1 MAKELIYSESAR
13 LQLLEGVNAVADAV
27 KVTMGPKGRNATI
40 KKPNGDAVIINDGV
54 SIAKEIELEG
64 EAQDMGAQLIKDVA
78 TKTNDAAGDGTT
90 LSTVLTQALVKEG
103 IKMVTVGC
111 NPIQLRQGIN
121 KAVKDVVALIS
132 ANSKKVETPEQ
143 LAQVATISAGNDAE
157 VGKIVADA
165 VQKVGNEGIVTVGES
180 KSAETNLKVVEGMQ
194 FNRGFLSP
202 YFINNPE
209 KNEAVLED
217 ALVLLYSKSI
227 NNIKSIVPLL
237 EDIARNGGGKPLFII
252 AENVEGE
259 ALSTLVVNQLRKVIK
274 VCAVS
279 APEYGEQRV
288 ATMKDIAILTGAK
301 YIDDAAGQRLED
313 VTVNDLGVAKQVIV
327 KKDNTVIITDNKAE
341 NENLKKQ
348 INMLKAT
355 LEMGSYANEYE
366 KIKIQERLMRLD
378 GVAATIEVG
387 AGSEIEMKE
396 KKLRIEDA
404 LNATKAA
411 VLEGIVPGGGTTL
424 AKIASILK
432 KTNIDDLSADVRA
445 GYNIVLKA
453 LTAPITQIANNAGVK
468 GDVVAYLVGS
478 DTDFTYG
485 YDALEDRYVNMYET
499 GIVDPAKVIRSALEN
514 AASISASLLTTE
526 VAIVPK
532 KEQQQPAFAIQ
543 MPNQFGM

>member
-143 LAQVATISAGNDAE
+143 VAQVATISAGNDAE

-202 YFINNPE
+202 YFINNLE

-237 EDIARNGGGKPLFII
+237 EDIARNGNGKPLFII

-445 GYNIVLKA
+445 GYNIVLNA

-468 GDVVAYLVGS
+468 GDVVAYLVGTN
-478 DTDFTYG
+478 TDFTYG
-485 YDALEDRYVNMYET
+485 YDALEDRYVNMYEE

-532 KEQQQPAFAIQ
+532 KEQQQSAFAIQ

>member
-121 KAVKDVVALIS
+121 KAVRDVVALIS

-143 LAQVATISAGNDAE
+143 VAQVATISAGNDAE

-313 VTVNDLGVAKQVIV
+313 VTVKDLGVAKQVIV

-445 GYNIVLKA
+445 GYNIVLNA

-485 YDALEDRYVNMYET
+485 YDALEDRYVNMYEE

-532 KEQQQPAFAIQ
+532 KEQQQPAFALQ

>member
-1 MAKELIYSESAR
+1 MAKDLIYSETAR
-13 LQLLEGVNAVADAV
+13 LQLLEGVNAVANAV

-40 KKPNGDAVIINDGV
+40 RKPNGDALIINDGV
-54 SIAKEIELEG
+54 SIAKEVELDNEI
-64 EAQDMGAQLIKDVA
+64 QDMGAQLIKDVA

-111 NPIQLRQGIN
+111 NPVQLRQGIQ
-121 KAVKDVVALIS
+121 KGVRDVVALIS
-132 ANSKKVETPEQ
+132 ANAKKVETPEQ
-143 LAQVATISAGNDAE
+143 VAQVATISAGNDAE

-180 KSAETNLKVVEGMQ
+180 KSSETNLKVVEGMQ
-194 FNRGFLSP
+194 FNRGYLSP

-209 KNEAVLED
+209 KNETLLED
-217 ALVLLYSKSI
+217 TLVLIYSKSI
-227 NNIKSIVPLL
+227 NNIKSVVPLL
-237 EDIARNGGGKPLFII
+237 EDIAQKGNGKPLLII

-259 ALSTLVVNQLRKVIK
+259 ALSTLVVNHLRKVIK
-274 VCAVS
+274 VCAVA

-301 YIDDAAGQRLED
+301 YIDDAAGLRLED
-313 VTVNDLGVAKQVIV
+313 VKVTDLGNAKQVIV
-327 KKDNTVIITDNKAE
+327 RKDNTVIITDNKDSNTE
-341 NENLKKQ
+341 LLKQ
-348 INMLKAT
+348 IKVLKNS
-355 LEMGSYANEYE
+355 LELNSFQNEWE
-366 KIKIQERLMRLD
+366 KQKVQERLMRLD

-387 AGSEIEMKE
+387 AGSEVEMKE

-424 AKIASILK
+424 AKIAEILK
-432 KTNIDDLSADVRA
+432 NTNISDMLPDVKA
-445 GYNIVLKA
+445 GYNIVLNA
-453 LTAPITQIANNAGVK
+453 LTAPIVQIANNAGVK
-468 GDVVAYLVGS
+468 GDVVAYIVGS
-478 DTDFTYG
+478 NKDFNKG
-485 YDALEDRYVNMYET
+485 YDALNDAYVDMYKE

-532 KEQQQPAFAIQ
+532 KEQQQATVALPISPF
-543 MPNQFGM
+543 N

>member
-132 ANSKKVETPEQ
+132 SNSKKVETPEQ
-143 LAQVATISAGNDAE
+143 VAQVATISAGNDSE

-313 VTVNDLGVAKQVIV
+313 VTVNDLGIAKQVIV
-327 KKDNTVIITDNKAE
+327 KKDNTVIITDNKEE
-341 NENLKKQ
+341 NKQLKDQ
-348 INMLKAT
+348 INMLKAA
-355 LEMGSYANEYE
+355 LDLGSYSNEYE

-378 GVAATIEVG
+378 GIAATIEVG

-445 GYNIVLKA
+445 GYNIVLNA

-478 DTDFTYG
+478 NTDFTYG
-485 YDALEDRYVNMYET
+485 YDALEDKYVNMYET

>member
-54 SIAKEIELEG
+54 SIAKEIELDG

-78 TKTNDAAGDGTT
+78 SKTNDAAGDGTT

-143 LAQVATISAGNDAE
+143 VAQVATISAGNDAE

-378 GVAATIEVG
+378 GIAATIEVG

-445 GYNIVLKA
+445 GYNIVLNA

-485 YDALEDRYVNMYET
+485 YDALEDRYVNMYKE

>member
-40 KKPNGDAVIINDGV
+40 KKPNGDAIIINDGV

-143 LAQVATISAGNDAE
+143 VAQVATISAGNDAE

-237 EDIARNGGGKPLFII
+237 EDIARNGDGKPLLII

-274 VCAVS
+274 GCAVS

-313 VTVNDLGVAKQVIV
+313 VTVKDLGIAKQVIV

-432 KTNIDDLSADVRA
+432 KMNLDDLSADVRA
-445 GYNIVLKA
+445 GYNIVLNA

-532 KEQQQPAFAIQ
+532 KEQQQPALAIQ

>member
-132 ANSKKVETPEQ
+132 SNSKKVETPEQ
-143 LAQVATISAGNDAE
+143 VAQVATISAGNDAE

-237 EDIARNGGGKPLFII
+237 EDIARNGDGKPLLII

-274 VCAVS
+274 GCAVS

-313 VTVNDLGVAKQVIV
+313 VTVKDLGVAKQVIV

-424 AKIASILK
+424 AKIAAILK

-445 GYNIVLKA
+445 GYNIVLNA

>member
-54 SIAKEIELEG
+54 SIAKEIELDG

-78 TKTNDAAGDGTT
+78 SKTNDAAGDGTT

-143 LAQVATISAGNDAE
+143 VAQVATISAGNDAE

-313 VTVNDLGVAKQVIV
+313 VTVNDLGIAKQVIV

-411 VLEGIVPGGGTTL
+411 VLEGVVPGGGTTL

-445 GYNIVLKA
+445 GYNIVLNA

-532 KEQQQPAFAIQ
+532 KEQQQPAFALQ

>member
-143 LAQVATISAGNDAE
+143 VAQVATISAGNDAE

-313 VTVNDLGVAKQVIV
+313 VTVNDLGIAKQVIV

-445 GYNIVLKA
+445 GYNIVLNA

-485 YDALEDRYVNMYET
+485 YDALEDRYVNMYKE

-532 KEQQQPAFAIQ
+532 KEQQQPAFALQ

>member
-121 KAVKDVVALIS
+121 KAVKDVVSLIS

-143 LAQVATISAGNDAE
+143 VAQVATISAGNDAE

-202 YFINNPE
+202 YFISNPE

-237 EDIARNGGGKPLFII
+237 EDIARNGDGRPLLII

-274 VCAVS
+274 GCAVS

-313 VTVNDLGVAKQVIV
+313 VTVNDLGIAKQVIV

-445 GYNIVLKA
+445 GYNIVLNA

-532 KEQQQPAFAIQ
+532 KEQQQSAFAIQ

>member
-143 LAQVATISAGNDAE
+143 VAQVATISAGNDAE

-313 VTVNDLGVAKQVIV
+313 VTVNDLGIAKQVIV

-432 KTNIDDLSADVRA
+432 KTNIDDLSADIRA
-445 GYNIVLKA
+445 GYNIVLNA

-485 YDALEDRYVNMYET
+485 YDALEDRYVNMYEE

-532 KEQQQPAFAIQ
+532 KEQQPSAFAIQ

>member
-1 MAKELIYSESAR
+1 MAKEMIYSESAR

-27 KVTMGPKGRNATI
+27 RVTMGPKGRNATI
-40 KKPNGDAVIINDGV
+40 KKANGDAAIINDGV
-54 SIAKEIELEG
+54 SIAKEIELDNEI
-64 EAQDMGAQLIKDVA
+64 QDMGAQLIKDVSS
-78 TKTNDAAGDGTT
+78 KTNEAAGDGTT
-90 LSTVLTQALVKEG
+90 LSCVLTQALVKEG

-111 NPIQLRQGIN
+111 NPIQLRQGIQ
-121 KAVKDVVALIS
+121 KGVRDVVALIS
-132 ANSKKVETPEQ
+132 TNAKKVETPEQ
-143 LAQVATISAGNDAE
+143 VAQVATVSAGNDEE

-202 YFINNPE
+202 YFINNAE
-209 KNEAVLED
+209 RNEVVLDD

-227 NNIKSIVPLL
+227 SNIKSIVPLL
-237 EDIARNGGGKPLFII
+237 EDIARNGNDKPLFII

-259 ALSTLVVNQLRKVIK
+259 ALSTLVVNHLRKVIK

-279 APEYGEQRV
+279 SPEYGEQRV
-288 ATMKDIAILTGAK
+288 ATMQDIAILTGAK

-313 VTVNDLGVAKQVIV
+313 VKVTDLGIAKQVIV
-327 KKDNTVIITDNKAE
+327 KKDNTIIITDNREE
-341 NENLKKQ
+341 NAPLKKQ
-348 INMLKAT
+348 ISLLKSQ
-355 LEMGSYANEYE
+355 LEMNNFKNEWE
-366 KIKIQERLMRLD
+366 KTRVQERLMRLD

-387 AGSEIEMKE
+387 ASSEVEMKE

-424 AKIASILK
+424 AKISTILK
-432 KTNIDDLSADVRA
+432 NTNIDDMTPDVKA
-445 GYNIVLKA
+445 GYNIVLNA

-468 GDVVAYLVGS
+468 GDVVSYIVGN
-478 DTDFTYG
+478 DTDFTKG
-485 YDALEDRYVNMYET
+485 YDALNDEYVNMYES

-532 KEQQQPAFAIQ
+532 KEPQPQALAVQ
-543 MPNQFGM
+543 MPQLGM

>member
-132 ANSKKVETPEQ
+132 SNSKKVETPEQ
-143 LAQVATISAGNDAE
+143 VAQVATISAGNDSE

-313 VTVNDLGVAKQVIV
+313 VTVNDLGIAKQVIV
-327 KKDNTVIITDNKAE
+327 KKDNTVIITDNKEE
-341 NENLKKQ
+341 NKQLKDQ
-348 INMLKAT
+348 INMLKAA
-355 LEMGSYANEYE
+355 LDLGSYSNEYE

-378 GVAATIEVG
+378 GIATTIEVG

-445 GYNIVLKA
+445 GYNIVLNA

-478 DTDFTYG
+478 NADFTYG
-485 YDALEDRYVNMYET
+485 YDALEDKYVNMYET

>member
-143 LAQVATISAGNDAE
+143 VAQVATISAGNDAE

-445 GYNIVLKA
+445 GYNIVLNA

-485 YDALEDRYVNMYET
+485 YDALEDKYVNMYET

>member
-143 LAQVATISAGNDAE
+143 VAQVATISAGNDAE

-313 VTVNDLGVAKQVIV
+313 VTVKDLGIAKQVIV

-378 GVAATIEVG
+378 GIAATIEVG

-445 GYNIVLKA
+445 GYNIVLNA

-468 GDVVAYLVGS
+468 GDVVAYLVGTN
-478 DTDFTYG
+478 TDFTYG

>member
-143 LAQVATISAGNDAE
+143 VAQVATISAGNDAE

-237 EDIARNGGGKPLFII
+237 EDIARNGDGKPLLII

-274 VCAVS
+274 GCAVS

-313 VTVNDLGVAKQVIV
+313 VTVKDLGIAKQVIV

-411 VLEGIVPGGGTTL
+411 VLEGVVPGGGTTL

-432 KTNIDDLSADVRA
+432 KMNLDDLSADVRA
-445 GYNIVLKA
+445 GYNIVLNA

-485 YDALEDRYVNMYET
+485 YDALEDRYVNMYEE

-532 KEQQQPAFAIQ
+532 KEQQPSAFALQ

>member
-132 ANSKKVETPEQ
+132 SNSKKVETPEQ
-143 LAQVATISAGNDAE
+143 VAQVATISAGNDAE

-237 EDIARNGGGKPLFII
+237 EDIARNGDGRPLLII

-274 VCAVS
+274 GCAVS

-313 VTVNDLGVAKQVIV
+313 VTVKDLGIAKQVIV
-327 KKDNTVIITDNKAE
+327 KKDNTVIITDNKEE
-341 NENLKKQ
+341 NKQLKDQ
-348 INMLKAT
+348 INMLKAA
-355 LEMGSYANEYE
+355 LDLGSYANEYE

-378 GVAATIEVG
+378 GIAATIEVG

-445 GYNIVLKA
+445 GYNIVLNA

-532 KEQQQPAFAIQ
+532 KEQQQPALAIQ

>member
-143 LAQVATISAGNDAE
+143 VAQVATISAGNDAE

-237 EDIARNGGGKPLFII
+237 EDIARNGNGKPLFII

-274 VCAVS
+274 GCAVS

-313 VTVNDLGVAKQVIV
+313 VTVNDLGIAKQVIV

-445 GYNIVLKA
+445 GYNIVLNA

-485 YDALEDRYVNMYET
+485 YDALEDKYVNMYET

>member
-143 LAQVATISAGNDAE
+143 VAQVATISAGNDAE

-313 VTVNDLGVAKQVIV
+313 VTVNDLGIAKQVIV

-445 GYNIVLKA
+445 GYNIVLNA

-485 YDALEDRYVNMYET
+485 YDALEDRYVNMYEE

-532 KEQQQPAFAIQ
+532 KEQQPSAFALQ

>member
-1 MAKELIYSESAR
+1 MKH
-13 LQLLEGVNAVADAV
+13 Q
-27 KVTMGPKGRNATI
+27 
-40 KKPNGDAVIINDGV
+40 
-54 SIAKEIELEG
+54 
-64 EAQDMGAQLIKDVA
+64 
-78 TKTNDAAGDGTT
+78 
-90 LSTVLTQALVKEG
+90 
-103 IKMVTVGC
+103 
-111 NPIQLRQGIN
+111 N
-121 KAVKDVVALIS
+121 KL
-132 ANSKKVETPEQ
+132 
-143 LAQVATISAGNDAE
+143 QVATISAGNDAE

-313 VTVNDLGVAKQVIV
+313 VTVNDLGIAKQVIV

-445 GYNIVLKA
+445 GYNIVLNA

-478 DTDFTYG
+478 NTDFTYG
-485 YDALEDRYVNMYET
+485 YDALEDRYVNMYEE

>member
-143 LAQVATISAGNDAE
+143 VAQVATISAGNDAE

-237 EDIARNGGGKPLFII
+237 EDIARNGDGRPLLII

-274 VCAVS
+274 GCAVS

-313 VTVNDLGVAKQVIV
+313 VTVKDLGIAKQVIV
-327 KKDNTVIITDNKAE
+327 KKDNTVIITDNKEE
-341 NENLKKQ
+341 NKQLKDQ
-348 INMLKAT
+348 INMLKAA
-355 LEMGSYANEYE
+355 LDLGSYANEYE

-378 GVAATIEVG
+378 GIAATIEVG

-445 GYNIVLKA
+445 GYNIVLNA

-485 YDALEDRYVNMYET
+485 YDALEDRYVNMYKE

>member
-64 EAQDMGAQLIKDVA
+64 DTQDMGAQLIKDVA

-143 LAQVATISAGNDAE
+143 VAQVATISAGNDAE

-341 NENLKKQ
+341 NENLRKQ

-378 GVAATIEVG
+378 GIAATIEVG

-411 VLEGIVPGGGTTL
+411 VLEGVVPGGGTTL

-445 GYNIVLKA
+445 GYNIVLNA

-485 YDALEDRYVNMYET
+485 YDALEDRYVNMYKE

>member
-143 LAQVATISAGNDAE
+143 VAQVATISAGNDAE

-445 GYNIVLKA
+445 GYNIVLNA

-485 YDALEDRYVNMYET
+485 YDALEDKYVNMYET

-532 KEQQQPAFAIQ
+532 KEQQPSAFAIQ

>member
-54 SIAKEIELEG
+54 SIAKEIDLEG

-132 ANSKKVETPEQ
+132 SNSKKVETPEQ
-143 LAQVATISAGNDAE
+143 VAQVATISAGNDAE

-237 EDIARNGGGKPLFII
+237 EDIARNGDGKPLLII

-274 VCAVS
+274 GCAVS

-445 GYNIVLKA
+445 GYNIVLNA

-532 KEQQQPAFAIQ
+532 KEQQQPALAIQ

>member
-121 KAVKDVVALIS
+121 KAVKDVVTLIS
-132 ANSKKVETPEQ
+132 ANSKKVEKPEQ
-143 LAQVATISAGNDAE
+143 VAQVATISAGNDAE

-237 EDIARNGGGKPLFII
+237 EDIARNGDGKPLLII

-274 VCAVS
+274 GCAVS

-313 VTVNDLGVAKQVIV
+313 VTVKDLGIAKQVIV

-366 KIKIQERLMRLD
+366 KIKIQELLMRLD
-378 GVAATIEVG
+378 GIAATIEVG
-387 AGSEIEMKE
+387 SGSEIEMKE

-445 GYNIVLKA
+445 GYNIVLNA

>member
-143 LAQVATISAGNDAE
+143 VAQVATISAGNDAE

-237 EDIARNGGGKPLFII
+237 EDIARNGDGKPLLII

-313 VTVNDLGVAKQVIV
+313 VTVNDLGIAKQVIV

-445 GYNIVLKA
+445 GYNIVLNA

-485 YDALEDRYVNMYET
+485 YDALEDKYVNMYET

-532 KEQQQPAFAIQ
+532 KEQQQPAFALQ

>member
-132 ANSKKVETPEQ
+132 SNSKKVETPEQ
-143 LAQVATISAGNDAE
+143 VAQVATISAGNDSE

-313 VTVNDLGVAKQVIV
+313 VTVNDLGIAKQVIV
-327 KKDNTVIITDNKAE
+327 KKDNTVIITDNKEE
-341 NENLKKQ
+341 NKQLKDQ
-348 INMLKAT
+348 INMLKAA
-355 LEMGSYANEYE
+355 LDLGSYSNEYE

-378 GVAATIEVG
+378 GIAATIEVG

-445 GYNIVLKA
+445 GYNIVLNA

-478 DTDFTYG
+478 NADFTYG
-485 YDALEDRYVNMYET
+485 YDALEDKYVNMYET

>member
-1 MAKELIYSESAR
+1 MAKEMIYSESAR

-27 KVTMGPKGRNATI
+27 RVTMGPKGRNATI
-40 KKPNGDAVIINDGV
+40 KKANGDAAIINDGV
-54 SIAKEIELEG
+54 SIAKEIELDNEI
-64 EAQDMGAQLIKDVA
+64 QDMGAQLIKDVSS
-78 TKTNDAAGDGTT
+78 KTNEAAGDGTT
-90 LSTVLTQALVKEG
+90 LSCVLTQALVKEG

-111 NPIQLRQGIN
+111 NPIQLRQGIQ
-121 KAVKDVVALIS
+121 KGVRDVVALIS
-132 ANSKKVETPEQ
+132 TNAKKVETPEQ
-143 LAQVATISAGNDAE
+143 VAQVATVSAGNDEE

-202 YFINNPE
+202 YFINNAE
-209 KNEAVLED
+209 RNEVVLDD

-227 NNIKSIVPLL
+227 SNIKSIVPLL
-237 EDIARNGGGKPLFII
+237 EDIARNGNGKPLFII

-259 ALSTLVVNQLRKVIK
+259 ALSTLVVNHLRKVIK

-279 APEYGEQRV
+279 SPEYGEQRV
-288 ATMKDIAILTGAK
+288 ATMQDIAILTGAK

-313 VTVNDLGVAKQVIV
+313 VKVTDLGIAKQVIV
-327 KKDNTVIITDNKAE
+327 KKDNTIIITDNREE
-341 NENLKKQ
+341 NAPLKKQ
-348 INMLKAT
+348 ISLLKSQ
-355 LEMGSYANEYE
+355 LEMNNFKNEWE
-366 KIKIQERLMRLD
+366 KTRVQERLMRLD

-387 AGSEIEMKE
+387 ASSEVEMKE

-424 AKIASILK
+424 AKISTILK
-432 KTNIDDLSADVRA
+432 NTNIDDMAPDVKA
-445 GYNIVLKA
+445 GYNIVLNA

-468 GDVVAYLVGS
+468 GDVVSYIVGN
-478 DTDFTYG
+478 DTDFTKG
-485 YDALEDRYVNMYET
+485 YDALNDEYVNMYESV
-499 GIVDPAKVIRSALEN
+499 IVDPAKVIRSALEN

-532 KEQQQPAFAIQ
+532 KEPQPQALAVQ
-543 MPNQFGM
+543 MPQLGM

>member
-1 MAKELIYSESAR
+1 MAKDLIYSESAR
-13 LQLLEGVNAVADAV
+13 LQLLEGVNAVANAV

-40 KKPNGDAVIINDGV
+40 RKSNGDAVIINDGV
-54 SIAKEIELEG
+54 SIAKEIELDNEI
-64 EAQDMGAQLIKDVA
+64 QDMGAQLIKDVA

-111 NPIQLRQGIN
+111 NPIQLRQGIQ
-121 KAVKDVVALIS
+121 KGVRDVVALIS
-132 ANSKKVETPEQ
+132 ANAKKVETPEQ
-143 LAQVATISAGNDAE
+143 VAQVATISSGNDAE
-157 VGKIVADA
+157 VGKIVAEA

-180 KSAETNLKVVEGMQ
+180 KSSETNLKVVEGMQ
-194 FNRGFLSP
+194 FNRGYLSP

-209 KNEAVLED
+209 KNETLLED
-217 ALVLLYSKSI
+217 ALVLIYSKSI

-237 EDIARNGGGKPLFII
+237 EDIAQKGNGKPLLII

-259 ALSTLVVNQLRKVIK
+259 ALSTLVVNHLRKVIK
-274 VCAVS
+274 VCAVA

-301 YIDDAAGQRLED
+301 YIDDAAGLRLED
-313 VTVNDLGVAKQVIV
+313 VKVSDLGVAKQVIV
-327 KKDNTVIITDNKAE
+327 KKDNTVIITDNKE
-341 NENLKKQ
+341 SNNELAKQ
-348 INMLKAT
+348 ISMLKST
-355 LEMGSYANEYE
+355 LELDNFQNEWE
-366 KIKIQERLMRLD
+366 KQKIQERLMRLD

-424 AKIASILK
+424 VKISEILK
-432 KTNIDDLSADVRA
+432 ATNIDDMPADVKA
-445 GYNIVLKA
+445 GYHIVLDA

-468 GDVVAYLVGS
+468 GDVVAYIVGS
-478 DTDFTYG
+478 DKNFNKG
-485 YDALEDRYVNMYET
+485 YDALNDKYVDMYKE

-532 KEQQQPAFAIQ
+532 KEQQQTAVTLPLTPFS
-543 MPNQFGM
+543 

>member
-143 LAQVATISAGNDAE
+143 VAQVATISAGNDAE

-445 GYNIVLKA
+445 GYNIVLNA

-478 DTDFTYG
+478 NTDFTYG

>member
-64 EAQDMGAQLIKDVA
+64 DTQDMGAQLIKDVA

-143 LAQVATISAGNDAE
+143 VAQVATISAGNDAE

-165 VQKVGNEGIVTVGES
+165 VQKVGNEGIVTVGEI

-341 NENLKKQ
+341 NENLRKQ

-378 GVAATIEVG
+378 GIAATIEVG

-411 VLEGIVPGGGTTL
+411 VLEGVVPGGGTTL

-445 GYNIVLKA
+445 GYNIVLNA

-485 YDALEDRYVNMYET
+485 YDALEDRYVNMYKE

>member
-121 KAVKDVVALIS
+121 KAVRDVVALIS

-143 LAQVATISAGNDAE
+143 VAQVATISAGNDAE

-313 VTVNDLGVAKQVIV
+313 VTVKDLGVAKQVIV

-378 GVAATIEVG
+378 GIAATIEVG

-445 GYNIVLKA
+445 GYNIVLNA

-485 YDALEDRYVNMYET
+485 YDALEDRYVNMYEE

-532 KEQQQPAFAIQ
+532 KEQQQPAFALQ

>member
-143 LAQVATISAGNDAE
+143 VAQVATISAGNDAE

-237 EDIARNGGGKPLFII
+237 EDIARNGDGRPLLII

-445 GYNIVLKA
+445 GYNIVLNA

-485 YDALEDRYVNMYET
+485 YDALEDKYVNMYET

>member
-143 LAQVATISAGNDAE
+143 VAQVATISAGNDAE

-237 EDIARNGGGKPLFII
+237 EDIARNGDGKPLLII

-274 VCAVS
+274 GCAVS

-313 VTVNDLGVAKQVIV
+313 VTVKDLGIAKQVIV

-445 GYNIVLKA
+445 GYNIVLNA

>member
-40 KKPNGDAVIINDGV
+40 KKANGDAAIINDGV

-64 EAQDMGAQLIKDVA
+64 ETQDMGAQLIKDVA

-132 ANSKKVETPEQ
+132 SNSKKVETPEQ
-143 LAQVATISAGNDAE
+143 VAQVATISAGNDSE

-313 VTVNDLGVAKQVIV
+313 VTVNDLGIAKQVIV
-327 KKDNTVIITDNKAE
+327 KKDNTVIITDNKEE
-341 NENLKKQ
+341 NKQLKDQ
-348 INMLKAT
+348 INMLKAA
-355 LEMGSYANEYE
+355 LDLGSYSNEYE

-378 GVAATIEVG
+378 GIAATIEVG

-445 GYNIVLKA
+445 GYNIVLNA

-478 DTDFTYG
+478 NTDFTYG
-485 YDALEDRYVNMYET
+485 YDALEDKYVNMYET